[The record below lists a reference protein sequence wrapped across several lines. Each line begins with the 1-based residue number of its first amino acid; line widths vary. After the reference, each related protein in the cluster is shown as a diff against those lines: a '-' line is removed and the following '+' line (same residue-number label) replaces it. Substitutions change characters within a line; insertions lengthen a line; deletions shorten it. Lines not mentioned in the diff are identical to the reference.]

1 MALPSGLENRGN
13 TCYLA
18 SAVQALA
25 YCPPFLA
32 FFLHGG
38 EGAITA
44 AVADRRRQTTFS
56 QAQSGKTA
64 PGELALQL
72 LTLLQT
78 LQAAKGRRV
87 SPSAFVA
94 TVRAQNALFAG
105 YEQHVSAHRLAKALC
120 CAVLYGKING
130 LRERASSQRING
142 SLTFVVFALHRKKR
156 LVCQRQRK
164 CWLWL

>member
-1 MALPSGLENRGN
+1 MALLPSGLENRGN

-38 EGAITA
+38 EGAIAA
-44 AVADRRRQTTFS
+44 AVADRRRQTPFS
-56 QAQSGKTA
+56 QGQSGRAA

-78 LQAAKGRRV
+78 LDTARGRRV

-105 YEQHVSAHRLAKALC
+105 YEQHVSAR
-120 CAVLYGKING
+120 
-130 LRERASSQRING
+130 
-142 SLTFVVFALHRKKR
+142 R
-156 LVCQRQRK
+156 LVQTLSFEGQWTARGGGKEQRACRGTV
-164 CWLWL
+164 CA